1 MDAPMRVQTC
11 LMNLK
16 RSIFDEDEENLELA
30 VLKMEK
36 IPKEFLEV
44 RELDILAGTILKM
57 SIQRCFN
64 WTMLNQFYL
73 NLRKKW
79 FRLIPAN
86 KLVKI
91 INYVQRK
98 PESIENFK
106 NVLTENSY
114 ETVRILAQNLDS
126 NTLRSLMLR
135 IIKEDISNTVFD
147 EKKLTITPIQNE
159 KSKNRNSTKSKKA
172 KRKLEWDLP
181 GPTKRK

>member
-1 MDAPMRVQTC
+1 MT
-11 LMNLK
+11 LFTLK
-16 RSIFDEDEENLELA
+16 
-30 VLKMEK
+30 K
-36 IPKEFLEV
+36 INYFFSV
-44 RELDILAGTILKM
+44 LKM

-114 ETVRILAQNLDS
+114 ETVRILAQNLD
-126 NTLRSLMLR
+126 
-135 IIKEDISNTVFD
+135 
-147 EKKLTITPIQNE
+147 
-159 KSKNRNSTKSKKA
+159 
-172 KRKLEWDLP
+172 RK
-181 GPTKRK
+181 GT